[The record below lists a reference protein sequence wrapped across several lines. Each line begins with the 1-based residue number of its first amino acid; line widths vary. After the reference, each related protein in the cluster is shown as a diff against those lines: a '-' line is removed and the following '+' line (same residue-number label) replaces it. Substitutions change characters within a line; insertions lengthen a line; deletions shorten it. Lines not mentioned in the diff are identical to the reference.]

1 MVCFAQH
8 IPVFLLNSVFV
19 IFLVKTKIDLVLR
32 NIMYKNVLINRVWA
46 V

>member
-19 IFLVKTKIDLVLR
+19 IFLVTKIFSTIIKKYYV
-32 NIMYKNVLINRVWA
+32 
-46 V
+46 